1 MSEFKKL
8 AVASA
13 GLVTTAVIAIMG
25 IAVLQGIEDTG
36 KISNTTA
43 DAWIA
48 GITTMAGFVGILMLA
63 IIGKAVMKIFK
74 SD

>member
-8 AVASA
+8 GVAA
-13 GLVTTAVIAIMG
+13 LGLVTTAVISIMG
-25 IAVLQGIEDTG
+25 IAVLNGFKDTG
-36 KISNTTA
+36 KVDNSTA
-43 DAWIA
+43 DLFIA
-48 GITTMAGFVGILMLA
+48 GISTAAGFVGILMLA